1 MAIGLL
7 DKLTNF
13 LMPIEDSLQERRPNL
28 HVHSQYSVANI
39 KIFVA
44 TPTTFDDVQMYA
56 EYLRNEVIILVNF
69 QKLDL
74 TNQQRMVDFLNG
86 VCFILGGTTSKISNK
101 VFIYAPDGVNVAS
114 EFLVD
119 IIPTYI

>member
-13 LMPIEDSLQERRPNL
+13 FMPIDDSLQERRPNL
-28 HVHSQYSVANI
+28 RVHSQYSIATP
-39 KIFVA
+39 KMFVA

-69 QKLDL
+69 ENLDL
-74 TNQQRMVDFLNG
+74 ACQQRMLDFLNG

-101 VFIYAPDGVNVAS
+101 VFIYAPEGVNVAS
-114 EFLVD
+114 EFLAD